1 MRHLFQCHL
10 PTSSTDLS
18 FGAEKSETNK
28 SEKYD
33 VAVIGGGFTGVAEA
47 FWDVMPLEIYL

>member
-1 MRHLFQCHL
+1 M